1 MDWATI
7 QTALPLAVQTALG
20 DLTADV
26 GWTDREARYRAA
38 SHVRLSVLSSVPL
51 GREERRYTAEGS
63 DDIRERVYGPRR
75 LVVSIRCET
84 RDQDLISS
92 ALQTAEDIAAGLH
105 QSDVE
110 AILDTAG
117 LGVAR
122 VEPPRQINA
131 PDGKGKVR
139 SVVVLDVRFNAHG
152 SKTGPLVP
160 YVQAAEIE
168 GTITNGPN
176 VGPFTVTE

>member
-1 MDWATI
+1 MNWATI
-7 QTALPLAVQTALG
+7 QTALITAVQTSLG
-20 DLTADV
+20 DLSADV
-26 GWTDREARYRAA
+26 GWTDREARYRAPA
-38 SHVRLSVLSSVPL
+38 HVRLSVLANVPL
-51 GREERRYTAEGS
+51 GRAERRYTDEGS

-75 LVVSIRCET
+75 LVVSFRCET

-92 ALQTAEDIAAGLH
+92 ALQMAEDIAAGLH

-117 LGVAR
+117 IGVAK
-122 VEPPRQINA
+122 VEKTQQINA

-139 SVVVLDVRFNAHG
+139 SVVVLDVRFNVGA

-160 YVQAAEIE
+160 YVKAVEVE
-168 GTITNGPN
+168 GTIENGPN